1 MDNNMNGRIKKRKK
15 KLKMKDYLLPS
26 QHHEWTCSLK
36 ASGIQG
42 HSDTHSDVFK
52 MSQLTSIYTR

>member
-1 MDNNMNGRIKKRKK
+1 
-15 KLKMKDYLLPS
+15 MKDYLLPS